1 MSLPS
6 GPLECTPGFSQVLAE
21 IPTEHLLGSLSGCR
35 SVNFYQGA
43 SGISAGIPA
52 RIKTSKQNWMKSG
65 FAGSSTNPIFHFHLT
80 LHVRLFFFFW
90 ERSEVFTMLELAN
103 CTKLSNKGG
112 QNWNTLSF
120 HGLIRKWQ
128 IVQLTIFCG
137 SNYNAVNIFMKVLQS
152 RASPLWALLIWLIAV
167 CQPSAQSLSCSLQ
180 GKNPI
185 FLLLEFFKSMFES
198 RLVSKYEWFA
208 RVKEIVPIFAFA

>member
-52 RIKTSKQNWMKSG
+52 RIKTSKQNWMNPVSPVVPRIQY
-65 FAGSSTNPIFHFHLT
+65 FFSTS
-80 LHVRLFFFFW
+80 LFTSACFFFW

-128 IVQLTIFCG
+128 TVQLTIFCG
-137 SNYNAVNIFMKVLQS
+137 SNYNAVNIFMKVIQS
-152 RASPLWALLIWLIAV
+152 RARSLWALLIWLIAV
-167 CQPSAQSLSCSLQ
+167 CQLSAQSLSCSLQ

-185 FLLLEFFKSMFES
+185 FLLLEFF
-198 RLVSKYEWFA
+198 
-208 RVKEIVPIFAFA
+208 